1 MNQLIIRQSKFQEI
15 FGIIISIQHLA
26 FRCASRNEKEQ
37 RLSLSN
43 GKLSCSCGDPTFSG
57 IPCRH
62 QLALVCKVKDVSFTN
77 LVFNRRWEK
86 AYFQET
92 NVDQEPDELVE
103 NKEEE
108 KKSNLEG
115 DVSFFSDIEQEEVIQ
130 AFNRVNF

>member
-1 MNQLIIRQSKFQEI
+1 MQLRGSNI
-15 FGIIISIQHLA
+15 FGY
-26 FRCASRNEKEQ
+26 
-37 RLSLSN
+37 
-43 GKLSCSCGDPTFSG
+43 
-57 IPCRH
+57 PCRH

-86 AYFQET
+86 TYFQEA

-108 KKSNLEG
+108 EKSNLEG
-115 DVSFFSDIEQEEVIQ
+115 DVSYISDIEQEEVIQ